1 MQDAPSCAPT
11 DHYIICV
18 CVCVFYLKTQILRH
32 KGIMQNNWKMRP
44 DFNQPIFSYI
54 QCLTYQ
60 VVQQDKEKQLL
71 HNLHS
76 YKNLHQSK
84 LPYILEDGEEKKK
97 RKEKKRKEKKKFSP
111 FIITGIHKWESTESS
126 IILFCPTMLYERP
139 LVINT
144 LNPET
149 ALKTT
154 AFNMLL
160 TTPGKYFPH
169 KWLTFHCVY
178 AVEYRD
184 QKSSHVGVVGK
195 LTGWTP

>member
-1 MQDAPSCAPT
+1 MQDAPSCAST

-18 CVCVFYLKTQILRH
+18 SVCVFYLKTQILRH

-84 LPYILEDGEEKKK
+84 LPYILEDREEKKK
-97 RKEKKRKEKKKFSP
+97 RKEKKRKEEVLP
-111 FIITGIHKWESTESS
+111 IHHNRNTQVRKYGVFNHLILSHHAIWKTFGHQYTESWNCFENHS
-126 IILFCPTMLYERP
+126 I
-139 LVINT
+139 
-144 LNPET
+144 
-149 ALKTT
+149 
-154 AFNMLL
+154 
-160 TTPGKYFPH
+160 
-169 KWLTFHCVY
+169 
-178 AVEYRD
+178 
-184 QKSSHVGVVGK
+184 
-195 LTGWTP
+195 

>member
-11 DHYIICV
+11 DHYIV
-18 CVCVFYLKTQILRH
+18 CVRVFYLKTQILRH

-44 DFNQPIFSYI
+44 DFNQPIYDSSSSYI
-54 QCLTYQ
+54 QRLTHQ

-84 LPYILEDGEEKKK
+84 LPYILEDREEK
-97 RKEKKRKEKKKFSP
+97 KEKKKFSP
-111 FIITGIHKWESTESS
+111 FIITGIHKWKSTESS

-169 KWLTFHCVY
+169 KLLTFHCVY
-178 AVEYRD
+178 AVEYTD

>member
-11 DHYIICV
+11 DHYIV
-18 CVCVFYLKTQILRH
+18 CVRVFYLKTQILRH

-44 DFNQPIFSYI
+44 DFNQPIYDSSSSYI
-54 QCLTYQ
+54 QRLTHQ

-84 LPYILEDGEEKKK
+84 LPYILEDRGKK
-97 RKEKKRKEKKKFSP
+97 RKEEVLPIYHNRNTQVK
-111 FIITGIHKWESTESS
+111 

-169 KWLTFHCVY
+169 KLLTFHCVY